1 MELSTITLA
10 VTSAAMVFAICE
22 VVRLHKLLDQS
33 LALNKDMIEAYQD
46 LAVRCKVLEKLEK

>member
-1 MELSTITLA
+1 MELSTIVLT

-22 VVRLHKLLDQS
+22 IAKLHKLLNQS

-46 LAVRCKVLEKLEK
+46 LTVRCKVLEKLEG